1 MIDVVAAILIEDGKL
16 MLAQRP
22 AGKHMGL
29 RWEFP
34 GGKVEK
40 GETPEAALEREL
52 KEELNIETK
61 TGALYTEKL
70 HRYPE
75 KEIRLM
81 FYFTSLIGG
90 TPQPIEEAQVG
101 FFTMEEA
108 ERLDLADADRLLFEQ
123 LLRDITDKKVYNL
136 A

>member
-1 MIDVVAAILIEDGKL
+1 MIDVVAAILIKDGKL

-22 AGKHMGL
+22 EGKHMGL

-52 KEELNIETK
+52 KEELAIETK
-61 TGALYTEKL
+61 TGSLYREEI

-75 KEIRLM
+75 KTVRLM
-81 FYFTSLIGG
+81 FCFTSLISG
-90 TPQPIEEAQVG
+90 TPQPVEEAQVG
-101 FFTMEEA
+101 FFDIKEA
-108 ERLDLADADRLLFEQ
+108 EALDLADADRLLFEQ
-123 LLRDITDKKVYNL
+123 LKADITDGKVYNL

>member
-1 MIDVVAAILIEDGKL
+1 MIDVVAAILIRDGKL

-40 GETPEAALEREL
+40 GETPEAALQREL

-61 TGALYTEKL
+61 TGKLYKETI

-75 KEIRLM
+75 KEVRLM
-81 FYFTSLIGG
+81 FFFTELLGG
-90 TPQPIEEAQVG
+90 TPQPVEEAQVG
-101 FFTMEEA
+101 FFSPDEA
-108 ERLDLADADRLLFEQ
+108 ALLDLADADRTLFEQ
-123 LLRDITDKKVYNL
+123 LKADITDGKVYNL